1 MSNEHSQKNTSTMSP
16 NILNQRGSASEGFS
30 PTDTV
35 RCRAECAQT
44 GSARRE
50 ILQRCSRRGNKRERM
65 REREGKD
72 RSQGRGCMFSWSP
85 QSTVRG
91 RMARIEGKLGHV
103 EKYSCNDPSSIICLP
118 PCTASSSHLPSKPAN
133 V

>member
-1 MSNEHSQKNTSTMSP
+1 MLDTNIPIVLWTKINYIGRMCNKHSQNASAMSP
-16 NILNQRGSASEGFS
+16 NIRNRRGLASEGFS

-65 REREGKD
+65 RER
-72 RSQGRGCMFSWSP
+72 GRGKTEVKAAAACSH
-85 QSTVRG
+85 
-91 RMARIEGKLGHV
+91 GHR
-103 EKYSCNDPSSIICLP
+103 SLS
-118 PCTASSSHLPSKPAN
+118 
-133 V
+133 